1 MLLPLVHGQGMNRR
15 RQETLQECKRES
27 HILIEDKEIDGIS
40 MVSHHLQLPQRH
52 TSRVTMC
59 IVSRRGVHMSQPAR
73 TSGQLNPIDFR
84 RPIRVMANG
93 PDGLAISDKC
103 SRING
108 VDSSSRWHSS
118 AGDDSSW
125 KKVSDW
131 EGSQWSAPTRRT
143 LKGSEYETDQEW
155 HLRDMRYGDGWA
167 YDSTQSHCK
176 RAKPTYT
183 DPEDDRMTDSSLPLG
198 STSLTSKTYDPRK
211 DGNFWQRKD
220 VAKIGR
226 TLPHH
231 RDNGD
236 RD

>member
-1 MLLPLVHGQGMNRR
+1 MNRR

-52 TSRVTMC
+52 TSRVTVY
-59 IVSRRGVHMSQPAR
+59 IVSRHGAHMSQPAR

-84 RPIRVMANG
+84 RPIGVMANG
-93 PDGLAISDKC
+93 PDGLARSDNR
-103 SRING
+103 SQTSG
-108 VDSSSRWHSS
+108 VALPDGIRLPP

-155 HLRDMRYGDGWA
+155 HLRNMRYGDGWA

-176 RAKPTYT
+176 
-183 DPEDDRMTDSSLPLG
+183 
-198 STSLTSKTYDPRK
+198 
-211 DGNFWQRKD
+211 
-220 VAKIGR
+220 
-226 TLPHH
+226 
-231 RDNGD
+231 
-236 RD
+236 